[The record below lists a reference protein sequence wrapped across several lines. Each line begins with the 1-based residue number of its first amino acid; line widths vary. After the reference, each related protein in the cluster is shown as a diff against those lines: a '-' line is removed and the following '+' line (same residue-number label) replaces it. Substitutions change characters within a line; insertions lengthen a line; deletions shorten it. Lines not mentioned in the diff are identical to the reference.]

1 MTMIHSNLE
10 IPLYRTELVRDR
22 NIQFKDCSETESAAE
37 IFHTLLDNS
46 PIEKMVV
53 LFMDGA
59 GKFVGC
65 EIVGMGTIDRVATAF
80 PEIFRGAIVAGVNK
94 IILGHN
100 HPSGNATPSEADI
113 TMTELTNFAA
123 KIFDIIVWDHIIV
136 APNGTHFS
144 MADPKNK
151 PEMNRIINII
161 RTKETLNIINGFNYE
176 TLLGISNK
184 GTI

>member
-1 MTMIHSNLE
+1 MTMTNGNLE

-22 NIQFKDCSETESAAE
+22 SIQFKDCSKVESAAE

-53 LFMDGA
+53 LFMDSA

-65 EIVGMGTIDRVATAF
+65 EIVGMGTIDRVTTAF
-80 PEIFRGAIVAGVNK
+80 PEIFRGAIVAGVDK

-100 HPSGNATPSEADI
+100 HPSGNPTPSEADVV
-113 TMTELTNFAA
+113 MTDLTDLAA
-123 KIFDIIVWDHIIV
+123 KTLGIIVWDHIIV

-144 MADPKNK
+144 MVDPKNK

-161 RTKETLNIINGFNYE
+161 DTKRTLNIINCFSYQ
-176 TLLGISNK
+176 TLLGIK
-184 GTI
+184 